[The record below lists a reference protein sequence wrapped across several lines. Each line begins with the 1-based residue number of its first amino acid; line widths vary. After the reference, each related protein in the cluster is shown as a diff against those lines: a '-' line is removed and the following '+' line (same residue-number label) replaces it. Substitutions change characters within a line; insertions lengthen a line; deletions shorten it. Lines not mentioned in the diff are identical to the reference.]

1 MKYVQNIRFSEKREK
16 NRLYEE
22 FLSEKIKKEKLGK
35 INMGNPK
42 GEENERFPCNR

>member
-35 INMGNPK
+35 INTKKEG
-42 GEENERFPCNR
+42 GEKNESFPCYR